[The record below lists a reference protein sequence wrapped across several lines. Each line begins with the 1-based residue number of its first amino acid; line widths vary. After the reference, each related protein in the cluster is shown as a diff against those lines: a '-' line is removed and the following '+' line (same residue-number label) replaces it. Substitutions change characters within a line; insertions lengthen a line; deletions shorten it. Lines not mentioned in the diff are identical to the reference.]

1 MKLVQSAQ
9 SQLWM
14 TCGKNIYVMQLHSK
28 KTTENRLIKR
38 RITLFVVVI
47 VLAVSIVFSCDKIAK
62 AGLISFM
69 SSLVAGESASA
80 KINRPG
86 KIITSQ
92 NITLLAAA
100 ANRDPNPDGLTD
112 IVPIDDESLVP
123 DLALS
128 NSVDKDIDNTK
139 ISTYVVREGDTVSSV
154 AKMFNVS
161 VNTILWANNIGSKS
175 VLKTGQTLVILPI
188 SGLDHTVIKGENLQS
203 IAKKYNADTNEILAY
218 NDLLVSSKIFV
229 GQHLIIPNA
238 ELAAPQIRSTSASK
252 NSLTQP
258 LLDGQN
264 WPTISGYFIRPVVG
278 GTRTQGLHGH
288 NGIDIAGP
296 VGTPIRASA
305 SGTIIINRMNGAW
318 NGGYGNYIVISHSN
332 GTQTLYGHMQKSS
345 VVVGEKVLQGEVIGS
360 MGSTGLSTGPHV
372 HFEIRGARNPF

>member
-1 MKLVQSAQ
+1 
-9 SQLWM
+9 
-14 TCGKNIYVMQLHSK
+14 MQLHSK